1 METQKADEKEQKK
14 EPEEVNVLDDA
25 SLLNQGP
32 PDPKVEEVYLKTL
45 EQDEHL
51 YDPSSQEKT
60 ADTHSN
66 AARKRQ
72 E

>member
-1 METQKADEKEQKK
+1 METQKADEKKQKK

-32 PDPKVEEVYLKTL
+32 PDPEVEEVYLKTL
-45 EQDEHL
+45 EQDKHL

-60 ADTHSN
+60 PDNFSN
-66 AARKRQ
+66 AARKGQ